1 MNANAQRGARVQTH
15 KRAPSLDL
23 VRLVQLLTKSIRA
36 GSDPK
41 GHPSTWRLFEADTEL
56 HRLRVNTRGVLARL
70 WVQDSFEKAFEPGPE
85 SGFLRDV
92 TQPGRAV
99 DAKVGG
105 RVLEDNLS
113 DLSHAISTLRD
124 TLKAEL
130 DGFLSKSTLK
140 LEHLVAPDATQ
151 HLLSLAK
158 SVGASFAPG
167 PGNASL
173 VPLQFTN
180 PERSAGDR
188 QDDVARLIAAV
199 EEVESSDWLEKFEGP
214 ARRKLARRDLDEDDI
229 DGAIDNVKREALR
242 LDSQVVRFL
251 NFLDDE
257 ALSRVRL
264 QVTFAIMSA
273 LKEATRSRSDVAAQL
288 LVRYVENVEALY
300 RHFCDTEHTW
310 SLDLSAAY
318 GMAGRVNVSESLRM
332 AGHYNCLPVW
342 AEWVTQMF
350 EFRPIGAGSLA
361 REVSYRF
368 RINGDNPQEQDSA
381 FLSRLGFIEQDLVR
395 AADDEA
401 SPSVITRSIAQLAFL
416 AAVVPSES
424 DLANAADPIKDVE
437 TLMGEFRTHGQVAVQ
452 LVLEKLKTRNGTIDR
467 IATALIQTLKTKGKV
482 LIGTAEKLIR
492 EQYVCVQEDVVDW
505 ARLAS
510 ASGNSKDFF
519 IRPAE
524 AGQSEN
530 PLWFKHLMVTDN
542 LSKVPGL
549 LFSVRVRTHLR
560 ERSLTKSGDSAST
573 TIQRQFEKPVMQ
585 VTWRPCDAKKGE
597 TGEWTWQRLEAGVGP
612 WLSSGGVDIEY
623 QPASI
628 GRKPHVKKISDEHQQ
643 QNHAANVTA
652 FAVLSYMTLW
662 LLREALGA
670 DSAPEDDLHLLMLR
684 FQTEGRRLQRE
695 SDKSISGSEIAYAV
709 SQAVESALSAESP
722 TYMQGM
728 VVGGTPDRFR
738 TSGTFAALSSAFPI
752 HISMSTI
759 PAVEKIGLVSF
770 ATRPCDFHPAYP
782 AADRFLYIAKSYIAE
797 AASEPSPGYVLG
809 EDRTQ
814 THLQSRQEFEEPSLI
829 LEEIGR
835 LQEAG
840 CKHIM
845 LLWHHYGNRHIGR
858 AADRHSPHSSPEFLS
873 RVAERFPD
881 VTLYPLRRDVFPATR
896 IRSRLGNETA
906 FEVLRVREHEEFWHP
921 AENEVRKDY
930 VPFYT
935 FATLGYVAKN
945 DLDKPQSGFCTY
957 FLESDSRLRQ
967 IEWAERARV
976 NLIDP
981 NQDSAVRPCLI
992 TVLRGLHFL
1001 HAERASGKPVLD
1013 PYDWINPTTIGG
1025 AGEFKVV
1032 TSRRKGGIVLS
1043 LPAVLTHVGT
1053 VLRGGKK

>member
-1 MNANAQRGARVQTH
+1 MNANAQRGARVQSH

-23 VRLVQLLTKSIRA
+23 VRLVQLLAKSIPADPAASGLPA
-36 GSDPK
+36 GWPLLD
-41 GHPSTWRLFEADTEL
+41 ADTEL

-70 WVQDSFEKAFEPGPE
+70 WGQSDFTKAFEPGPE

-92 TQPGRAV
+92 SQPGRSV

-105 RVLEDNLS
+105 RILEDNLS

-124 TLKAEL
+124 ALKAEL
-130 DGFLSKSTLK
+130 DGFLTKDILN
-140 LEHLVAPDATQ
+140 LAQLVAPDATQ
-151 HLLSLAK
+151 HLSVLAK
-158 SVGASFAPG
+158 SVGASFSRG
-167 PGNASL
+167 PGTASM

-180 PERSAGDR
+180 PERTETDR

-229 DGAIDNVKREALR
+229 DGAIDNVKREANR

-264 QVTFAIMSA
+264 QVTFAIMGA
-273 LKEATRSRSDVAAQL
+273 LKEATRSRSDVGAKL
-288 LVRYVENVEALY
+288 LVRYVENVETVY
-300 RHFCDTEHTW
+300 QHFCDTEHTW
-310 SLDLSAAY
+310 SFDLSAAY
-318 GMAGRVNVSESLRM
+318 GMGGRVNASESLRM
-332 AGHYNCLPVW
+332 AGHYSCLPVW

-368 RINGDNPQEQDSA
+368 RINGDNPQQQESA
-381 FLSRLGFIEQDLVR
+381 FLSRLGFIEKDLAR
-395 AADDEA
+395 AEDDA
-401 SPSVITRSIAQLAFL
+401 SPAVITRSLAQLAFL
-416 AAVVPSES
+416 AVVLPCES
-424 DLANAADPIKDVE
+424 DLAHAADPIKAVE
-437 TLMGEFRTHGQVAVQ
+437 KLMGEFKAHGQIAVQ
-452 LVLEKLKTRNGTIDR
+452 RVLETLKARNGEIDR
-467 IATALIQTLKTKGKV
+467 IAAALIQTLKTKGKV
-482 LIGTAEKLIR
+482 LVGAAEKLVR

-510 ASGNSKDFF
+510 ASGSSQDFF

-530 PLWFKHLMVTDN
+530 PLWFKHLIVTDN

-560 ERSLTKSGDSAST
+560 ERSLTKSGEAAST
-573 TIQRQFEKPVMQ
+573 TIQRQYAAPAMQ
-585 VTWRPCDAKKGE
+585 VAWRPCEAKKSESGQ
-597 TGEWTWQRLEAGVGP
+597 WSWQRLEAGVGA
-612 WLSSGGVDIEY
+612 WLSSSGVDIEY
-623 QPASI
+623 QPESI
-628 GRKPHVKKISDEHQQ
+628 GRKPHVKKISDEQQ
-643 QNHAANVTA
+643 RQYHAANVTA
-652 FAVLSYMTLW
+652 FAVLSYMVLW
-662 LLREALGA
+662 LLRDALGEGA
-670 DSAPEDDLHLLMLR
+670 VPEHDLHLLMLR
-684 FQTEGRRLQRE
+684 FQTEGRRLQPE
-695 SDKSISGSEIAYAV
+695 NDKSISGSEIAYVV
-709 SQAVESALSAESP
+709 SQAVESALSTESP

-728 VVGGTPDRFR
+728 VVGGTADRFR
-738 TSGTFAALSSAFPI
+738 TGGTFAALCSAFPI
-752 HISMSTI
+752 HISMPAM
-759 PAVEKIGLVSF
+759 PAVEKIGLVSY

-797 AASEPSPGYVLG
+797 AASAPSAGYVLH

-814 THLQSRQEFEEPSLI
+814 THLQSRQDFEEPALI

-835 LQEAG
+835 LHEAG
-840 CKHIM
+840 CNHIM

-858 AADRHSPHSSPEFLS
+858 TADRHSPHSSPEFLS
-873 RVAERFPD
+873 HVAERFPN

-896 IRSRLGNETA
+896 IRTRLNNETA
-906 FEVLRVREHEEFWHP
+906 FEVQRVREHEDFWHP

-935 FATLGYVAKN
+935 FATLGYVARN
-945 DLDKPQSGFCTY
+945 DVDKPQSGFCTY

-1025 AGEFKVV
+1025 SGEFKVV

-1043 LPAVLTHVGT
+1043 LPAVLTHVAS

>member
-1 MNANAQRGARVQTH
+1 MNANAQRGARVHTH

-23 VRLVQLLTKSIRA
+23 VNLVKLLAKSVA
-36 GSDPK
+36 KDTSAVGLPAAW
-41 GHPSTWRLFEADTEL
+41 PLFAADTEL

-70 WVQDSFEKAFEPGPE
+70 WVQDDFKKVFAAGPD
-85 SGFLRDV
+85 SGFLRDMS
-92 TQPGRAV
+92 QPGRSV

-105 RVLEDNLS
+105 RVLEDNVS
-113 DLSHAISTLRD
+113 ELSHAISTLRD
-124 TLKAEL
+124 ALQDEL
-130 DGFLSKSTLK
+130 DNFLASSPLTI
-140 LEHLVAPDATQ
+140 EQLVALDAST
-151 HLLSLAK
+151 HLSTLAK
-158 SVGASFAPG
+158 SINTTFNLKPG
-167 PGNASL
+167 SATL

-180 PERSAGDR
+180 PERSANDR
-188 QDDVARLIAAV
+188 TDDVARLIAAV

-214 ARRKLARRDLDEDDI
+214 ARRKLDRRGLDEDDI

-264 QVTFAIMSA
+264 QVTFAIMGA
-273 LKEATRSRSDVAAQL
+273 LKDATRTRSDLGARL
-288 LVRYVENVEALY
+288 LVRYVENVEAICQ
-300 RHFCDTEHTW
+300 HFCDTEHTW
-310 SLDLSAAY
+310 NFDVSSAY
-318 GMAGRVNVSESLRM
+318 GMGGKINISEAFRM
-332 AGHYNCLPVW
+332 AGHYSCLPVW
-342 AEWVTQMF
+342 AESVTQMF

-381 FLSRLGFIEQDLVR
+381 FLSRLGYFEKDLNK
-395 AADDEA
+395 ASTDET
-401 SPSVITRSIAQLAFL
+401 SPMVVSRSLAQLAFL
-416 AAVVPSES
+416 AVVVPKEA
-424 DLANAADPIKDVE
+424 DLENEADPIKAAE
-437 TLMGEFRTHGQVAVQ
+437 TLTRLLNSQGTAAVQ
-452 LVLEKLKTRNGTIDR
+452 QTIDSLKTRNGEIDL
-467 IATALIQTLKTKGKV
+467 IAKALVQTLKTKGKSLV
-482 LIGTAEKLIR
+482 GTAEKLIR

-510 ASGNSKDFF
+510 ASGGSQDFF
-519 IRPAE
+519 IRPGDA
-524 AGQSEN
+524 AQSEH

-549 LFSVRVRTHLR
+549 LFSVRVRTRLR
-560 ERSLTKSGDSAST
+560 ERSLTKSGEAISSV
-573 TIQRQFEKPVMQ
+573 IQRKYASPVLQ
-585 VTWRPCDAKKGE
+585 VAWRPCDAGKAE
-597 TGEWTWQRLEAGVGP
+597 SGEWQWKPLEAGVGE
-612 WLSSGGVDIEY
+612 WLSNGGVDIEY
-623 QPASI
+623 QPSSI
-628 GRKPHVKKISDEHQQ
+628 GRKEHARAVSEEQQ
-643 QNHAANVTA
+643 RQNHAANATA

-662 LLREALGA
+662 ILREKLG
-670 DSAPEDDLHLLMLR
+670 DTVTSIDNLHLLMLR
-684 FQTEGRRLQRE
+684 FQTEGRHVSKDNE
-695 SDKSISGSEIAYAV
+695 KSIPGSEIAYAV
-709 SQAVESALSAESP
+709 SQAIESALSTESP

-728 VVGGTPDRFR
+728 VVGGPADRFR
-738 TSGTFAALSSAFPI
+738 TSGTFAALGSAFPI
-752 HISMSTI
+752 HISMPGT
-759 PAVEKIGLVSF
+759 PAVEKIGLVSY

-782 AADRFLYIAKSYIAE
+782 AADRFLYIAKSYVAE
-797 AASEPSPGYVLG
+797 TSSEPGPGYVLR

-814 THLQSRQEFEEPSLI
+814 THLQSREEFEEPSLI

-845 LLWHHYGNRHIGR
+845 LLWHHYGNRRIGR
-858 AADRHSPHSSPEFLS
+858 AADRHSPHSSPEFLN

-896 IRSRLGNETA
+896 IRARQNGETA
-906 FEVLRVREHEEFWHP
+906 FEVQRVREHEDFWHP

-930 VPFYT
+930 IPFYT
-935 FATLGYVAKN
+935 FATLGYVARN

-957 FLESDSRLRQ
+957 FLEADSRLRQ

-981 NQDSAVRPCLI
+981 NQDSMVRPCLI

-1032 TSRRKGGIVLS
+1032 SSRRKGGIVLS
-1043 LPAVLTHVGT
+1043 LPAVLAHVAT
-1053 VLRGGKK
+1053 VLRGGNK